1 MRIAVSGKSG
11 CGNTTIS
18 GLLAQHYGLKLINYT
33 FHDIAR
39 EKNMSFDKFYEK
51 EIIGR
56 NDYYWDE
63 YLDSKLLEFSK
74 EDNTVLASRLAIWLS
89 KNADLRIYLYAKI
102 EIRAERI
109 INREGGMYSD
119 ILRSTFNRDSN
130 DSRRYLSVYNINVDN
145 YLDVADFIVD
155 TTDRSANKVFEL
167 IKNEIEKRNLYK
179 LNR

>member
-18 GLLAQHYGLKLINYT
+18 GLLAQYYGLKLINYT

-63 YLDSKLLEFSK
+63 YLDSKLLELSK
-74 EDNTVLASRLAIWLS
+74 EDNTVLASRLAIWFS

-130 DSRRYLSVYNINVDN
+130 DSRRYLSVYNINIDN

>member
-18 GLLAQHYGLKLINYT
+18 GMLAKYYGLKLVNYT

-39 EKNMSFDKFYEK
+39 EKNMPFDMFYEK

-56 NDYYWDE
+56 NDHYWDE
-63 YLDSKLLEFSK
+63 YLDGKLLELSK

-89 KNADLRIYLYAKI
+89 KNADLKIYLYAKI

-130 DSRRYLSVYNINVDN
+130 DSKRYLSVYNIDIDN

-167 IKNEIEKRNLYK
+167 IKDEIEKRKLYIK
-179 LNR
+179 

>member
-1 MRIAVSGKSG
+1 MRIAVSSKSG

-18 GLLAQHYGLKLINYT
+18 GMLAKYYGLKLINYT
-33 FHDIAR
+33 FHDIAK
-39 EKNMSFDKFYEK
+39 EKDISFDKFYEK

-63 YLDSKLLEFSK
+63 YLDSRLLELSK
-74 EDNTVLASRLAIWLS
+74 EDNTILASRLAIWLS
-89 KNADLRIYLYAKI
+89 KNADLKIYLYAKI

-119 ILRSTFNRDSN
+119 ILKNTFNRDAN
-130 DSRRYLSVYNINVDN
+130 DSKRYLSVYNINVEH

-155 TTDRSANKVFEL
+155 TTDRSADGVFEL
-167 IKNEIEKRNLYK
+167 IKDEIEKRNLHK
-179 LNR
+179 LNK

>member
-18 GLLAQHYGLKLINYT
+18 GFIAQHYGLKLINYT

-63 YLDSKLLEFSK
+63 YLDNKLLELSK